1 MRLTGQEN
9 RGIIT
14 QTAKKQCLFGRMKGM
29 KIMNE
34 KKIKLMATEDAQEFV
49 MAAGKCDFDI
59 DVLYQR
65 AMVDAKSI
73 LGVLSLGLCKELT
86 VKYWG
91 DDRAFESVVQKYAAM

>member
-1 MRLTGQEN
+1 
-9 RGIIT
+9 
-14 QTAKKQCLFGRMKGM
+14 
-29 KIMNE
+29 MNE
-34 KKIKLMATEDAQEFV
+34 KKIKLMAAEDAREFV

-73 LGVLSLGLCKELT
+73 LGVLSLGLRKELT

-91 DDRAFESVVQKYAAM
+91 NDRAFENVVQKYAAM